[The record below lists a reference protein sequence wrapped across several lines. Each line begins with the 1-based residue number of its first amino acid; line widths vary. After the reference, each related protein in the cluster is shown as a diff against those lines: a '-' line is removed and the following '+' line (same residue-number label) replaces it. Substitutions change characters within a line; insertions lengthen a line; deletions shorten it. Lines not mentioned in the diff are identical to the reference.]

1 MNIYFFTFGCKV
13 NQYET
18 ESIRQSLT
26 AAGHTPCSLENEAEL
41 FVINSCTVT
50 HSGDKKWLKLMRR
63 LRREYPESIILLTG
77 CFPQAFPEKAAELS
91 EADIICGTKDRSKI
105 PKLIDEFLTNRSKTV
120 AVIPHKVGDAFENAA
135 NTEFHGHTRAFVK
148 IQDGCDRY
156 CTYCIIPYSRG
167 HIRSK
172 PLDVLRSEVEALAAS
187 GYKEI
192 VLVGINLSFY
202 GAEMGLRLAD
212 AAELVGSIDGIE
224 RVRLGSLEPELI
236 TDDDIKR
243 FAAIPK
249 FCPQFHISLQSGCDR
264 TLKAMNRHY
273 TSAEY
278 YELAQKLRAAF
289 PDCSL
294 TTDIMT
300 GFPGETEED
309 FAESLEFVR
318 KVGFADGHIFPY
330 SQRSGTKAADMPNQ
344 ISEEIKNRRAA
355 EMAKVVSQSKIKFL
369 EKQVG
374 NIYPVLF
381 EKEKSVNF
389 HQGHTPNQTL
399 VKIFRENS
407 SKSLRKQILYV
418 KIEGIENDH
427 AIGRVIENA
436 D

>member
-18 ESIRQSLT
+18 ESIRQLLT
-26 AAGHTPCSLENEAEL
+26 AAGHTPCSSENEAEL

-63 LRREYPESIILLTG
+63 LRREYPKSIILLTG

-91 EADIICGTKDRSKI
+91 EADIICGTKDRSRI
-105 PKLIDEFLTNRSKTV
+105 PLLIEEYLASRSKTV
-120 AVIPHKVGDAFENAA
+120 SVIPYKVGDTFEEAA

-172 PLDVLRSEVEALAAS
+172 PLDLLRSEVKALAAS

-202 GAEMGLRLAD
+202 GAEMGIRLAD
-212 AAELVGSIDGIE
+212 AVELVADIDGIE

-243 FAAIPK
+243 FSAIPK

-264 TLKAMNRHY
+264 TLKTMNRHY
-273 TSAEY
+273 TSADY
-278 YELAQKLRAAF
+278 FELAEKLRAAF

-309 FAESLEFVR
+309 FTESLEFVR

-330 SQRSGTKAADMPNQ
+330 SQRSGTKAAEMPNQ

-355 EMAKVVSQSKIKFL
+355 EMSKVIGQSKIKFL

-427 AIGRVIENA
+427 AIGRVIENI
-436 D
+436 

>member
-18 ESIRQSLT
+18 ESIRQTLA
-26 AAGHTPCSLENEAEL
+26 AAGHTPCSSENEAEL

-77 CFPQAFPEKAAELS
+77 CFPQAFPEKASELS
-91 EADIICGTKDRSKI
+91 EADIICGTKDRSRI
-105 PKLIDEFLTNRSKTV
+105 PELITEFLENRSKTV
-120 AVIPHKVGDAFENAA
+120 SVIPHNVGDTFENAA

-148 IQDGCDRY
+148 IQDGCDKY

-172 PLDVLRSEVEALAAS
+172 PLDVLRAEVEALAAS

-264 TLKAMNRHY
+264 TLNAMNRHY

-278 YELAQKLRAAF
+278 FELAEKLRAAF

-309 FAESLEFVR
+309 FDESLEFVR
-318 KVGFADGHIFPY
+318 KIGFADGHIFPY
-330 SQRSGTKAADMPNQ
+330 SQRSGTKAAEMPNQ

-355 EMAKVVSQSKIKFL
+355 EMSKVVSQSKIKFL
-369 EKQVG
+369 EKEVG
-374 NIYPVLF
+374 KIYPVLF

-427 AIGRVIENA
+427 AIGRVIENI
-436 D
+436 

>member
-18 ESIRQSLT
+18 ESIRQLLT
-26 AAGHTPCSLENEAEL
+26 AAGHTPCSSENEAGL

-77 CFPQAFPEKAAELS
+77 CFPQAFPEKSAELS
-91 EADIICGTKDRSKI
+91 EADIICGTKDRSRI
-105 PKLIDEFLTNRSKTV
+105 PELIENYLASRSKTV
-120 AVIPHKVGDAFENAA
+120 SVIPHKIGDAFENAA

-172 PLDVLRSEVEALAAS
+172 SLDVLRSEAEVLAAS

-202 GAEMGLRLAD
+202 GAEMGIRLAD
-212 AAELVGSIDGIE
+212 AVELVGSIDGIE

-236 TDDDIKR
+236 TDDDIRR

-278 YELAQKLRAAF
+278 YELAEKLRATF
-289 PDCSL
+289 RDCSL

-330 SQRSGTKAADMPNQ
+330 SKRSGTKAAEMPEQ

-355 EMAKVVSQSKIKFL
+355 EMSKIVSQSKIKFL

-427 AIGRVIENA
+427 AIGRIIENI
-436 D
+436 

>member
-18 ESIRQSLT
+18 ESIRQLLT
-26 AAGHTPCSLENEAEL
+26 AAGHTPCSSENEAEL
-41 FVINSCTVT
+41 FIINSCTVT
-50 HSGDKKWLKLMRR
+50 HSGDKKWLKLLRR

-77 CFPQAFPEKAAELS
+77 CFPQAFPEKTAELS
-91 EADIICGTKDRSKI
+91 EADIICGTKDRSRI
-105 PKLIDEFLTNRSKTV
+105 PELITEFLENRSKTV
-120 AVIPHKVGDAFENAA
+120 YVIPHKVGDTFENAA
-135 NTEFHGHTRAFVK
+135 NMEFHGHTRAFVK

-172 PLDVLRSEVEALAAS
+172 PLDLLRLEAEALAES
-187 GYKEI
+187 GYKEV

-202 GAEMGLRLAD
+202 GAEMGIRLAD
-212 AAELVGSIDGIE
+212 AAELVADIDGIE

-273 TSAEY
+273 TSTEY
-278 YELAQKLRAAF
+278 FELAEKLRAAF

-309 FAESLEFVR
+309 FTESLEFVR

-344 ISEEIKNRRAA
+344 IPEEIKNRRAA
-355 EMAKVVSQSKIKFL
+355 EMSKVIGQSKIKFL

-374 NIYPVLF
+374 NVYSVLF

-427 AIGRVIENA
+427 AIGRVIENI
-436 D
+436 

>member
-18 ESIRQSLT
+18 ESIRQLLT
-26 AAGHTPCSLENEAEL
+26 AAGHTPCSSENEAEL

-63 LRREYPESIILLTG
+63 LRREYPQSIILLTG

-91 EADIICGTKDRSKI
+91 EADIICGTKDRSRI
-105 PKLIDEFLTNRSKTV
+105 PLLIEEYLASRSKTV
-120 AVIPHKVGDAFENAA
+120 SVIPYKVGDTFEEAA

-172 PLDVLRSEVEALAAS
+172 PLDLLRSEVKALAAS

-202 GAEMGLRLAD
+202 GAEMGIRLAD
-212 AAELVGSIDGIE
+212 AVELVADIDGIE

-243 FAAIPK
+243 FSAIPK

-264 TLKAMNRHY
+264 TLKTMNRHY
-273 TSAEY
+273 TSADY
-278 YELAQKLRAAF
+278 FELAEKLRAAF

-309 FAESLEFVR
+309 FTESLEFVR

-344 ISEEIKNRRAA
+344 IPEEIKNRRAA
-355 EMAKVVSQSKIKFL
+355 EMSKVISQSKIKFL

-381 EKEKSVNF
+381 EKEKFVNF

-427 AIGRVIENA
+427 AIGRVIENI
-436 D
+436 

>member
-18 ESIRQSLT
+18 ESIRQLLI
-26 AAGHTPCSLENEAEL
+26 AAGHTPCSSENEAEL

-63 LRREYPESIILLTG
+63 LRREFPESIILLTG

-91 EADIICGTKDRSKI
+91 EADIICGTKDRSRI
-105 PKLIDEFLTNRSKTV
+105 PLLIEEYLVSRSKTV
-120 AVIPHKVGDAFENAA
+120 SVIPYKVGDTFEEAA

-172 PLDVLRSEVEALAAS
+172 PLDLLRSEVKALAAS

-202 GAEMGLRLAD
+202 GAEMGIRLAD
-212 AAELVGSIDGIE
+212 AVELVADIDGIE

-243 FAAIPK
+243 FSAIPK

-264 TLKAMNRHY
+264 TLKTMNRHY
-273 TSAEY
+273 TSADY
-278 YELAQKLRAAF
+278 FELAEKLRAAF

-309 FAESLEFVR
+309 FTESLEFVR

-330 SQRSGTKAADMPNQ
+330 SQRSGTKAAEMPNQ

-355 EMAKVVSQSKIKFL
+355 EMSKVIGQSKIKFL

-418 KIEGIENDH
+418 KIEGIEIDH
-427 AIGRVIENA
+427 AIGRVIENI
-436 D
+436 

>member
-18 ESIRQSLT
+18 ESIRQLLI
-26 AAGHTPCSLENEAEL
+26 AAGHTPCSSENEAEL

-63 LRREYPESIILLTG
+63 LRREFPESIILLTG

-91 EADIICGTKDRSKI
+91 EADIICGTKDRNRI
-105 PKLIDEFLTNRSKTV
+105 PLLIEEYLVSRSKTV
-120 AVIPHKVGDAFENAA
+120 SVIPHKVGDTFEEAA

-172 PLDVLRSEVEALAAS
+172 PLDLLRSEVKALAAS

-202 GAEMGLRLAD
+202 GVEMGLRLAD
-212 AAELVGSIDGIE
+212 AAELVSSIDGIE

-243 FAAIPK
+243 FSAIPK

-264 TLKAMNRHY
+264 TLKTMNRHY
-273 TSAEY
+273 TSADY
-278 YELAQKLRAAF
+278 FELAEKLRAAF

-309 FAESLEFVR
+309 FTESLEFVR

-330 SQRSGTKAADMPNQ
+330 SQRSGTKAAEMPNQ

-355 EMAKVVSQSKIKFL
+355 EMSKVIGQSKIKFL

-427 AIGRVIENA
+427 AIGRVIENI
-436 D
+436 

>member
-18 ESIRQSLT
+18 ESIRQTLA
-26 AAGHTPCSLENEAEL
+26 AAGHTPCSSENEAEL

-63 LRREYPESIILLTG
+63 LRREYPQSIILLTG

-91 EADIICGTKDRSKI
+91 EADIICGTKDRSRI
-105 PKLIDEFLTNRSKTV
+105 PELIENYLANRSRTFS
-120 AVIPHKVGDAFENAA
+120 VIPHKVGDTFELAA

-156 CTYCIIPYSRG
+156 CTYCIIPFSRG

-172 PLDVLRSEVEALAAS
+172 PLDVLRSEAESLAAS

-202 GAEMGLRLAD
+202 GAEMGIRLAD

-236 TDDDIKR
+236 TDDDIRR

-249 FCPQFHISLQSGCDR
+249 FCPQFHISLQSGCDI

-278 YELAQKLRAAF
+278 FELAQKLRAAF

-355 EMAKVVSQSKIKFL
+355 EMSKVVSQSKTKFL

-427 AIGRVIENA
+427 AIGRVIENV
-436 D
+436 